1 METNRAKAVAMKA
14 EVRRTKARL
23 MDEIK
28 KLHKLAQKKV
38 KICLNFG
45 YFGVLM
51 YVCNWRSCSF
61 VCFREFCILLV
72 VLVTHPTSSTC
83 IWTHL
88 MKALCTR
95 IFSISRLE
103 P

>member
-51 YVCNWRSCSF
+51 YVCIG
-61 VCFREFCILLV
+61 EV
-72 VLVTHPTSSTC
+72 VL
-83 IWTHL
+83 
-88 MKALCTR
+88 LCVFENSVFCSLFWLPIR
-95 IFSISRLE
+95 RLV
-103 P
+103 PVFGPI